1 MWRKPFFWIFQ
12 KKMKLVIMVI
22 IWCVYAFSG
31 QTMVEHCKTVPTTFT
46 FSFSK
51 TMGRAFLAF
60 NLFVCACFFIL
71 LSDASFCAVCVLF
84 FYLSYWNSL
93 LLIFHSVWTV
103 SFSVWCAMMYVL
115 SLHCYQYMIT
125 RFWFLSKT
133 SINFEPTGWK
143 LNGLW
148 ISSEFGWTLI
158 MSDVCECVVVCVLSV
173 FLLICCWFHLS
184 PFEIW

>member
-84 FYLSYWNSL
+84 FIYHIEIHFCWFFTRFGP
-93 LLIFHSVWTV
+93 FHSQCGVLWCTFCLYIV
-103 SFSVWCAMMYVL
+103 INIWLLDFGFSQKHRSIL
-115 SLHCYQYMIT
+115 SRL
-125 RFWFLSKT
+125 
-133 SINFEPTGWK
+133 
-143 LNGLW
+143 
-148 ISSEFGWTLI
+148 
-158 MSDVCECVVVCVLSV
+158 D
-173 FLLICCWFHLS
+173 
-184 PFEIW
+184 

>member
-84 FYLSYWNSL
+84 FIYHIEIHFCWFFTRFGP
-93 LLIFHSVWTV
+93 FHSQCGALWCTFCLYIVINIWLLDFGFSQKHRSILSRLDENSTV
-103 SFSVWCAMMYVL
+103 YGFPANLAERSSWAMCVSVSLCA
-115 SLHCYQYMIT
+115 C
-125 RFWFLSKT
+125 
-133 SINFEPTGWK
+133 
-143 LNGLW
+143 
-148 ISSEFGWTLI
+148 
-158 MSDVCECVVVCVLSV
+158 
-173 FLLICCWFHLS
+173 
-184 PFEIW
+184 